1 MDIFFDNEFRNLIPP
16 LHPDERIKLESSLKT
31 EGNRDPIIKWKET
44 NLLLD
49 GHNRY
54 DICVRT
60 GIPLK
65 PALELSLPNRNA
77 AMTWIINNQLARR
90 NLQAYSRSVLALKL
104 EEILAQDAEKRMLAG
119 QFICPTC
126 IERFD
131 RKVWHCPVCGHHWT
145 FDRTECSNCQKYK
158 RDNPPS
164 TLTEGES
171 PERETRTKIAKMAHV
186 SVGTLHKVKIIETKA
201 TPEQKAKL
209 VNGDATVNQVFV
221 AIRRDEVKEQVK
233 QTDWPVGK
241 YRVIYADPPWQYGNS
256 MPVDMATQQED
267 HYPTMPVSEICKL
280 PVSDLALDNAVLFL
294 WATSPILEE
303 SFGVIRAW
311 GFKYKAF
318 FVWDKVKHN
327 MGHYNSVR
335 AEILLVAVRGS
346 CQPDE
351 SKLFDSVQTIER
363 SDHSAKPEKFR
374 EIIQTLYPYG
384 PRVEL
389 FARQEREGWVTYGN
403 QLSR

>member
-1 MDIFFDNEFRNLIPP
+1 
-16 LHPDERIKLESSLKT
+16 
-31 EGNRDPIIKWKET
+31 
-44 NLLLD
+44 
-49 GHNRY
+49 
-54 DICVRT
+54 
-60 GIPLK
+60 
-65 PALELSLPNRNA
+65 
-77 AMTWIINNQLARR
+77 
-90 NLQAYSRSVLALKL
+90 
-104 EEILAQDAEKRMLAG
+104 
-119 QFICPTC
+119 
-126 IERFD
+126 
-131 RKVWHCPVCGHHWT
+131 
-145 FDRTECSNCQKYK
+145 
-158 RDNPPS
+158 
-164 TLTEGES
+164 
-171 PERETRTKIAKMAHV
+171 
-186 SVGTLHKVKIIETKA
+186 
-201 TPEQKAKL
+201 
-209 VNGDATVNQVFV
+209 
-221 AIRRDEVKEQVK
+221 
-233 QTDWPVGK
+233 
-241 YRVIYADPPWQYGNS
+241 

-294 WATSPILEE
+294 WATSPILDE

-363 SDHSAKPEKFR
+363 SDHSTKPEKFR